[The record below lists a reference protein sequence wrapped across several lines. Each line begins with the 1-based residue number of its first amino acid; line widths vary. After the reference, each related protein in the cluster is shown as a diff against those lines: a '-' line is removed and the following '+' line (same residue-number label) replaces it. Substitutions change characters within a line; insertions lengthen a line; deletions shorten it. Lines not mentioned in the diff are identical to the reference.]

1 MSVTLLKPNYRF
13 RDQIKVLAIIGYEH
27 VGQIDEADLYPVARA
42 WLLENV
48 NMADKEDLK
57 TRAAPYIWTRSVC
70 AQVLQWA
77 EFNRDCNQ
85 ALFALKHRS
94 PMALAAELWLG
105 RGARPPKPAGGQGG
119 QVIVFPHTD
128 GTVGYAGGPA
138 A

>member
-1 MSVTLLKPNYRF
+1 MSLTLLKPNYRF

-27 VGQIDEADLYPVARA
+27 VGQIDEDDLYPVARA

-48 NMADKEDLK
+48 NMADKEDIK

-70 AQVLQWA
+70 AEVMRWA

-85 ALFALKHRS
+85 ALFALKNRN
-94 PMALAAELWLG
+94 PMTLAAELWMG
-105 RGARPPKPAGGQGG
+105 RGSHPPKNEGGQGAK
-119 QVIVFPHTD
+119 VIAFPRAN
-128 GTVGYAGGPA
+128 GTVGYTGGPA